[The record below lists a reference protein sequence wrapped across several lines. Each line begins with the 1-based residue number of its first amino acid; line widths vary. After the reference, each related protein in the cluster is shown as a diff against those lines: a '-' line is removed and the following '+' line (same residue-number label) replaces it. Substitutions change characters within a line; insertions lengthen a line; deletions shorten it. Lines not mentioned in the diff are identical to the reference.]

1 MDDTPSAPP
10 ASRSMSASQIAS
22 AATARSS
29 SSMIIGAPR
38 VTVAPTTA
46 GGAAMACANQ
56 ARAISTIICVVAL
69 DVFGLISRMW
79 LMDVS

>member
-1 MDDTPSAPP
+1 
-10 ASRSMSASQIAS
+10 
-22 AATARSS
+22 
-29 SSMIIGAPR
+29 MIIGAPR
-38 VTVAPTTA
+38 ETVAPTTA